1 MDWTLQN
8 YYGQSTFF
16 LLPAPIPI
24 SEKGGAKVHCT
35 VASCRIWT
43 LLDYSNSSKHKV
55 AAITSSIVM
64 SRI

>member
-16 LLPAPIPI
+16 LPPAIPI

-35 VASCRIWT
+35 VTSCRIWT
-43 LLDYSNSSKHKV
+43 LLNYSNSSKHKV